1 MSEIYENEIIEENS
15 DFSEK
20 DERDIIK
27 GEKDTEK
34 NKANENNINIINDN
48 VEDNTTELMNFM
60 YSEEESKPKS
70 TEKKNKRRNLSE
82 EGKRKKD
89 TGLDIDSIKEKL
101 NEKLTKLKIKNIDD
115 DKEYKQLKEDI
126 DKGTNFIDYFLIIG
140 VEPEDFFDD
149 KIYECDIDELKSKY
163 KDILQPKIISYF
175 PKYEKKTIAFDD
187 SIISHCFPNGFNIIK
202 SNKMPKT
209 EIFSFILDNNYF
221 NLII

>member
-20 DERDIIK
+20 DESDIIK

-48 VEDNTTELMNFM
+48 VLKKGEDNTTELMNFM
-60 YSEEESKPKS
+60 YSEEESKSKS

-89 TGLDIDSIKEKL
+89 TDLDIDSIKEKL

-126 DKGTNFIDYFLIIG
+126 DKG
-140 VEPEDFFDD
+140 
-149 KIYECDIDELKSKY
+149 
-163 KDILQPKIISYF
+163 
-175 PKYEKKTIAFDD
+175 
-187 SIISHCFPNGFNIIK
+187 
-202 SNKMPKT
+202 
-209 EIFSFILDNNYF
+209 NNQ
-221 NLII
+221 